1 MGFFNARVAV
11 KELEA
16 DMKQPSMSA
25 TELEQMVYATYQ
37 EKLDLAK
44 QLDSAKARIE
54 SLEESLQ
61 EKTTKLRAA
70 EEFARQSESER
81 KSNASKIEPLEQS
94 KKQLQANL
102 KQEKARAATLE
113 VRIEELENASRGR
126 MDAYRRELIEEMQRQ
141 AVSASG
147 GWSKARVLSFL
158 GGFLDDA
165 ERRRAARNAR
175 MGTDTREMPK
185 DGRSGRENGQCGEIM
200 AADESR

>member
-1 MGFFNARVAV
+1 
-11 KELEA
+11 
-16 DMKQPSMSA
+16 MSA
-25 TELEQMVYATYQ
+25 AELEQMVYATYQ

-44 QLDSAKARIE
+44 QLDGAKARIE
-54 SLEESLQ
+54 SLEETLQ

-81 KSNASKIEPLEQS
+81 KSTASKIEPLEQS
-94 KKQLQANL
+94 KKQLQTNL

-113 VRIEELENASRGR
+113 VRIEELENAGRGR

-147 GWSKARVLSFL
+147 GWSKARVVLSFL

-165 ERRRAARNAR
+165 ERRRAAKNAR
-175 MGTDTREMPK
+175 RGTDTREMPK